1 MAALAADTIGSLLRG
16 RETRAAALGAPD
28 AHAKRM

>member
-16 RETRAAALGAPD
+16 RETRDAALGAPD